1 MKTILNGI
9 FKENPV
15 FILMLGLCPT
25 LAVTNKFENAY
36 IMGIS
41 IILILIFSTSII
53 SLIKNLIPDNVKI
66 PVYILIIGSF
76 VTIVEMLL
84 KKYIPGIYASF
95 SIYLSLI
102 VVNCIVLGKNLSIPK
117 NEKFR
122 TSILKSIGTGFGFAL
137 TLCLIALIRE
147 VFGSN
152 TITLMDS
159 LSKVTGYRAVYSIF
173 PSNNVLPISLLNTPA
188 GSFLI
193 LGILVGLFNFI
204 GNKRRDKNES
214 N

>member
-1 MKTILNGI
+1 MKTILNEI

-15 FILMLGLCPT
+15 FVLMLGLCPT

-36 IMGIS
+36 MMSIA
-41 IILILIFSTSII
+41 IILILLFSTIII
-53 SLIKNLIPDNVKI
+53 SLIKKLIPDNVKI

-76 VTIVEMLL
+76 VTIIEMLL
-84 KKYIPGIYASF
+84 KKYIPGIYTAF

-102 VVNCIVLGKNLSIPK
+102 VVNCIVLGKTLSIPK
-117 NEKFR
+117 NEKMR
-122 TSILKSIGTGFGFAL
+122 ISLLKSIGTGLGFSLAI
-137 TLCLIALIRE
+137 CLISLIRE
-147 VFGSN
+147 ILGSN

-173 PSNNVLPISLLNTPA
+173 PHNNVLPISLLNTPA

-193 LGILVGLFNFI
+193 LGLLAGIFNFI
-204 GNKRRDKNES
+204 KSKRSDKNES